1 MGFLSGLLGGGGK
14 MNTGYSEEMI
24 AKSLKEQT
32 RQYDQ
37 SRADVMPWLDTGKQG
52 LSKLSM
58 LLGIG
63 DNTGNSADYGSLNTP
78 FSQDQFQES
87 PNYQFNLG
95 QGEQAI
101 NRANA
106 AGGRYS
112 SPSTIQELLKY
123 SQGLASNEFSNAFNM
138 DAQNKDR
145 TYNMLAGISGSG
157 QNAAGQTAAI
167 GQNYA
172 NSVTDLN
179 SQSSQINLAAQADKA
194 ARRQSAFSNILGA
207 ASTAATLFSDSRLK
221 DNIVLVG
228 KEKGHNI
235 YEFNYKDG
243 SGRYRGVLA
252 HEVKKIEPDAVKE
265 MSNGYLA
272 VDYDKIGLKM
282 ERV

>member
-1 MGFLSGLLGGGGK
+1 

-24 AKSLKEQT
+24 NKSLRLEKEM
-32 RQYDQ
+32 YDQ

-63 DNTGNSADYGSLNTP
+63 DNGAGTNEYGSLNDP
-78 FSQDQFQES
+78 FTQDQFQES
-87 PNYQFNLG
+87 PNYQFNLD

-112 SPSTIQELLKY
+112 SPSTIQDLLKY

-172 NSVTDLN
+172 NAVTDLN
-179 SQSSQINLAAQADKA
+179 SQASQINLSAQADKA
-194 ARRQSAFSNILGA
+194 ARRQSAFSNLISLGGL
-207 ASTAATLFSDSRLK
+207 ATKAYALSDSRLK
-221 DNIVLVG
+221 ENIIHVG

-235 YEFNYKDG
+235 YEFDYKDG

-252 HEVKKIEPDAVKE
+252 DEIEKTDPDAVKIHK
-265 MSNGYLA
+265 NGYKMVNYEML
-272 VDYDKIGLKM
+272 GLEMTK
-282 ERV
+282 V

>member
-14 MNTGYSEEMI
+14 INTGYSEELI
-24 AKSLKEQT
+24 AKSLKEQA

-78 FSQDQFQES
+78 FTQDQFQQS
-87 PNYQFNLG
+87 PSYQFNLD
-95 QGEQAI
+95 QGEQAV

-172 NSVTDLN
+172 NNVTDLN
-179 SQSSQINLAAQADKA
+179 SQASQINLSAQADKA
-194 ARRQSAFSNILGA
+194 ARRQSAFSNLISLG
-207 ASTAATLFSDSRLK
+207 STAAMFSDSRLK

-252 HEVKKIEPDAVKE
+252 DEIQKTDPKAVISHK
-265 MSNGYLA
+265 NGYKM
-272 VDYDKIGLKM
+272 VDYDMLGLKM
-282 ERV
+282 TKV